1 MCAASGCYNER
12 VSSSNGRKVT
22 ILDVARAAGVSKS
35 AVSLALRGDP
45 GLGKRTRAAIV
56 AEAQRLGYRQNRWA
70 RSLVQGRT
78 GLVGVLLTDLSSDYQ
93 TEIVHGIED
102 AAEQVGL
109 EVLLSHGRRDPAV
122 LQRRLTQLGDL
133 GVDGVVV
140 LSAMLGPAVL
150 ARAATRQPMVVVG
163 RVEGLPPGI
172 GSVANHD
179 EAGAQLAV
187 QHLVGLGHRRIAHLT
202 MSQRAA
208 ARARRRAY
216 EESMVGAGLGAFVQV
231 APEWDGGVDQ
241 LVAAAGEQDGPTA
254 VFASNDRG
262 AAAVVAAALDRGLRV
277 PEDLSVIG
285 YDNTALA
292 QALRPALTSVDQPR
306 PQMGR
311 LAMDQLAELMA
322 GGEARHQV
330 VEPELVVR
338 GAVARRWGS

>member
-1 MCAASGCYNER
+1 MST
-12 VSSSNGRKVT
+12 STGRKVT

-45 GLGKRTRAAIV
+45 GLGVGTRASIV
-56 AEAQRLGYRQNRWA
+56 AEAERLGYRQNRWA

-78 GLVGVLLTDLSSDYQ
+78 GLVGVLLTDLSNDYQ

-102 AAEQVGL
+102 AAEQAGL
-109 EVLLSHGRRDPAV
+109 EVVLSHGRRDPE
-122 LQRRLTQLGDL
+122 LLERRLAQLGDL

-140 LSAMLGPAVL
+140 MSAMLPPAVL
-150 ARAATRQPMVVVG
+150 AEAAARQPVVVVG
-163 RVEGLPPGI
+163 RMEDLPAGI

-179 EAGAQLAV
+179 EVGARLAV
-187 QHLVGLGHRRIAHLT
+187 EHLLGLGHRRIAHLT
-202 MSQRAA
+202 MSPRAA

-216 EESMVGAGLGAFVQV
+216 EEAIAAAGLGECVRV
-231 APEWDGGVDQ
+231 AQEWDGGVAE
-241 LVAAAGEQDGPTA
+241 LVAAAGEPSGPTA

-262 AAAVVAAALDRGLRV
+262 AAAVVGAALDRGLRV
-277 PEDLSVIG
+277 PEDLSVVG

-306 PQMGR
+306 PEIGG
-311 LAMDQLAELMA
+311 LAMAQLAELMA
-322 GGEARHQV
+322 GGEARHEV

-338 GAVARRWGS
+338 GSVARPDG

>member
-1 MCAASGCYNER
+1 MSP
-12 VSSSNGRKVT
+12 STGRKVT
-22 ILDVARAAGVSKS
+22 IVDVARAAGVSKS

-45 GLGKRTRAAIV
+45 GLGAQTRAAIV
-56 AEAQRLGYRQNRWA
+56 AEAERLGYRQNRWA

-102 AAEQVGL
+102 AAEEVGL
-109 EVLLSHGRRDPAV
+109 EVVLSHGRRDAQ
-122 LQRRLTQLGDL
+122 LLERRLAQLGDF

-150 ARAATRQPMVVVG
+150 AGAAARQPVVVVG
-163 RVEGLPPGI
+163 RVEDLPPGI

-179 EAGAQLAV
+179 ELGARLAV
-187 QHLVGLGHRRIAHLT
+187 QHLLGLGHRRVAHLA

-208 ARARRRAY
+208 AAARRRAY
-216 EESMVGAGLGAFVQV
+216 QETMVAAGLGAFVRV
-231 APEWDGGVDQ
+231 APVWDGGVAE
-241 LVAAAGEQDGPTA
+241 LVGSVGEPGGPTA
-254 VFASNDRG
+254 VFAANDRG
-262 AAAVVAAALDRGLRV
+262 AAAVVGAALDRGLRV
-277 PEDLSVIG
+277 PEDLSVVG

-306 PQMGR
+306 PEMGR
-311 LAMDQLAELMA
+311 LAMAQLAELMA

-338 GAVARRWGS
+338 GSVARARTV